1 MNALEKFLSLIGLS
15 SERFEKMSEA
25 EQANLTQISE
35 THAGLEQ
42 ERDTAISEL
51 EAAIARIGELEFAIS
66 TSQES
71 AELVQA
77 GLTETESHL
86 QVAQTRITELEAQ
99 VTQLTD
105 KLSKTPSA
113 GITPIVT
120 GSEPLPGQE
129 KKKIRS
135 WEVDLIK

>member
-42 ERDTAISEL
+42 ERDTAISSLEAANSRITEL
-51 EAAIARIGELEFAIS
+51 EASIANQQEEAAGVQALLEGSNSAVETANARIA
-66 TSQES
+66 
-71 AELVQA
+71 
-77 GLTETESHL
+77 
-86 QVAQTRITELEAQ
+86 ELEAQ
-99 VTQLTD
+99 VTQLND
-105 KLSKTPSA
+105 KLAKTPSA

-120 GSEPLPGQE
+120 GAEPLPGQQ

-135 WEVDLIK
+135 WEVDLIS

>member
-51 EAAIARIGELEFAIS
+51 ETASARITELEVSIA
-66 TSQES
+66 
-71 AELVQA
+71 AKD
-77 GLTETESHL
+77 TEFEGVRLSGVEALDT
-86 QVAQTRITELEAQ
+86 ANARITELEAQ

-105 KLSKTPSA
+105 KLAKTPSA

>member
-51 EAAIARIGELEFAIS
+51 ETA
-66 TSQES
+66 S
-71 AELVQA
+71 A
-77 GLTETESHL
+77 
-86 QVAQTRITELEAQ
+86 RITELEASIAAKDTEFEGVRLSGVEALDTANARITELESQ